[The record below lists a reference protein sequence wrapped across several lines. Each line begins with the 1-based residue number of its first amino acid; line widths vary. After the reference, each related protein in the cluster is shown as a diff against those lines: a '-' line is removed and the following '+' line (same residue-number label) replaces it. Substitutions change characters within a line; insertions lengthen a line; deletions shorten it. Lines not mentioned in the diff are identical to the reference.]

1 MMAYVNQAL
10 FGIFPYIALSVFLL
24 GSFVRFEREQ
34 YTWKS
39 GSSQMLRR
47 RHMVWASNF
56 FHIGILGLFAGHAV
70 GLLTPIA
77 VFDAI
82 GISHAAKQ
90 MLAIVVG
97 GVFGVMCLFG
107 LAMLTWR
114 RLTDPRIRATST
126 SMDIAILFLIL
137 AQLLLGLISIP
148 FSLAHAEGSTMVL
161 FMEWAQR
168 IVTFRGGAAELIQG
182 VALVFKLH
190 LVLGLIIFLIFPFS
204 RLVHIW
210 SAPVGYL
217 GRQYQVVRT
226 RRGAASAP

>member
-1 MMAYVNQAL
+1 MSDLNHVL

-47 RHMVWASNF
+47 RHMVWASNL
-56 FHIGILGLFAGHAV
+56 FHIGILGLFAGHAA

-77 VFDAI
+77 VFEAT

-97 GVFGVMCLFG
+97 GVFGVMCLIG

-126 SMDIAILFLIL
+126 SMDIAILLLIL

-168 IVTFRGGAAELIQG
+168 IVTFRSGAAELIQD
-182 VALVFKLH
+182 VPLVFKLH
-190 LVLGLIIFLIFPFS
+190 LALGLLIFLVFPFS

-217 GRQYQVVRT
+217 GRRYQVVRT
-226 RRGAASAP
+226 RRGAASAF

>member
-1 MMAYVNQAL
+1 MDDFNQML
-10 FGIFPYIALSVFLL
+10 FGIFPYISLSVFLL
-24 GSFVRFEREQ
+24 GSLVRFEREQ

-39 GSSQMLRR
+39 GSSQLLRR
-47 RHMVWASNF
+47 RHMAWASNL
-56 FHIGILGLFAGHAV
+56 FHVGILGLLAGHAV

-97 GVFGVMCLFG
+97 GVFGVLCLVG
-107 LAMLTWR
+107 LAMLTMR

-126 SMDIAILFLIL
+126 PMDILILLLIL
-137 AQLLLGLISIP
+137 AQLLVGLITIP
-148 FSLAHAEGSTMVL
+148 FSLAHSDGSTMVL

-168 IVTFRGGAAELIQG
+168 IVTFRGGAADLI
-182 VALVFKLH
+182 LETPFVFKLH
-190 LVLGLIIFLIFPFS
+190 LVLGMIIFLVFPFS

-210 SAPVGYL
+210 SAPIGYVG
-217 GRQYQVVRT
+217 RRYQLVRT
-226 RRGAASAP
+226 RRGPASVS

>member
-1 MMAYVNQAL
+1 MSYLNQML
-10 FGIFPYIALSVFLL
+10 FGIFPYVAISVFLL
-24 GSFVRFEREQ
+24 GSLVRFEREQ

-39 GSSQMLRR
+39 GSSQLLSRR
-47 RHMVWASNF
+47 RMVWASNL
-56 FHIGILGLFAGHAV
+56 FHIGILGLFAGHVV
-70 GLLTPIA
+70 GLLTPIY

-97 GVFGVMCLFG
+97 GVFGVMCLIG
-107 LAMLTWR
+107 LVMLVWR

-126 SMDIAILFLIL
+126 PMDITILFLIL

-148 FSLAHAEGSTMVL
+148 FSLAHADGSTMVL

-168 IVTFRGGAAELIQG
+168 IVTFRGGAADLIEG
-182 VALVFKLH
+182 VPLVFKLH
-190 LVLGLIIFLIFPFS
+190 LLLGLIIFLVFPFS

-210 SAPVGYL
+210 SAPIGYL
-217 GRQYQVVRT
+217 GRRYQVVRT
-226 RRGAASAP
+226 RRRPASAS

>member
-1 MMAYVNQAL
+1 MSYVNQAL

-39 GSSQMLRR
+39 GSNQMLRR
-47 RHMVWASNF
+47 RHMVWASNL

-77 VFDAI
+77 VFDAVGI
-82 GISHAAKQ
+82 GHAAKQ

-97 GVFGVMCLFG
+97 GVFGVMCLVG
-107 LAMLTWR
+107 LAMLTRR

-137 AQLLLGLISIP
+137 AQLFLGLISIP

-161 FMEWAQR
+161 FMEWTQR
-168 IVTFRGGAAELIQG
+168 IVTFRGGAAELIQD
-182 VALVFKLH
+182 VPLVFKLH
-190 LVLGLIIFLIFPFS
+190 LVLGLLIFLVFPFS

-217 GRQYQVVRT
+217 GRRYQIVRT